1 MEMVLYIII
10 GVLVGSGGFA
20 YYKYLQSTTML
31 EELVEVIDELYN
43 YSTMIT
49 LNARNINSYFISKLK
64 GGFLQDNEDVRE
76 LYETMKE
83 YINENQKLIDT
94 FNNDYNYY
102 SINNDPDQEETIE
115 ENNNDTVRQ

>member
-1 MEMVLYIII
+1 
-10 GVLVGSGGFA
+10 
-20 YYKYLQSTTML
+20 
-31 EELVEVIDELYN
+31 
-43 YSTMIT
+43 MIT